1 DVVQICRS
9 KNEPTRP
16 QTAFAPEAPDLGRA
30 AREFRPQA
38 DGSVRLRPPRPA
50 ASGRQPRP
58 APRAQ
63 PAPPPPRDAAR
74 GQRLAEHAQFR
85 LRPRDR
91 PTPHT
96 TGPPR

>member
-30 AREFRPQA
+30 ARELRPQA

-50 ASGRQPRP
+50 PAGRKPRP
-58 APRAQ
+58 ASGAQ

-74 GQRLAEHAQFR
+74 GQRLAEHAEFR
-85 LRPRDR
+85 RRPPDR
-91 PTPHT
+91 QTAPTP
-96 TGPPR
+96 GP